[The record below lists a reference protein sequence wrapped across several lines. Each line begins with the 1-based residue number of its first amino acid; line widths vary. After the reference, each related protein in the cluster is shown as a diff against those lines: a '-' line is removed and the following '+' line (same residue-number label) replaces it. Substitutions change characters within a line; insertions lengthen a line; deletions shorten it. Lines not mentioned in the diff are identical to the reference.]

1 SALILIVYGAYTAA
15 GAMQMLGF
23 I

>member
-1 SALILIVYGAYTAA
+1 ALILIVYGAYTAA